1 MHPATGKTENN
12 QYPPLGLGTVFVSK
26 DGPENVSLTVGE
38 RRLYGLEDVGDVG
51 LECSEWNLVQFD
63 ASRARF
69 LQSSDHFPDTR
80 DEEIGLDASKHLEDI
95 STVAQLD
102 VSIVQDT
109 LGQDGLF
116 ADEGNPDSGTE
127 TAVRHIIHSVHKLDN
142 EVFHLVV
149 GNDEF

>member
-1 MHPATGKTENN
+1 VHPATGKTEND

-26 DGPENVSLTVGE
+26 DGSEDVSLTVGE
-38 RRLYGLEDVGDVG
+38 RRLYGLEDVRDVG

-80 DEEIGLDASKHLEDI
+80 NEEIGLDVSKHLENI
-95 STVAQLD
+95 STVAQL
-102 VSIVQDT
+102 SMGIVQDAF
-109 LGQDGLF
+109 GQDGLL

-127 TAVRHIIHSVHKLDN
+127 AAVRHIIYSFHKLDN